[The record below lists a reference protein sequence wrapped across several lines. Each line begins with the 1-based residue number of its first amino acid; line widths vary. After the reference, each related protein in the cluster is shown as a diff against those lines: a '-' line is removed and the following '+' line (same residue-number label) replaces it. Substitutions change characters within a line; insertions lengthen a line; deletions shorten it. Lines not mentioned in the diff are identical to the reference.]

1 MMGRST
7 LPIRSCRHVPL
18 EEIRA
23 VFDAPRRLPW
33 GSPER
38 RRAAPKPKDNGVSC
52 MMDVVV
58 DTRNQF
64 GVLAGLE
71 TYHKEIVLH
80 EGVTFSD
87 DFSTRIRF

>member
-1 MMGRST
+1 
-7 LPIRSCRHVPL
+7 
-18 EEIRA
+18 
-23 VFDAPRRLPW
+23 
-33 GSPER
+33 
-38 RRAAPKPKDNGVSC
+38 